1 MILLRNNEASSP
13 LFCVSIS
20 PSTRAAAAV
29 VTSPLTS
36 LPIECVIAVNLISF
50 FSLNPLLFVCSFF
63 WPSIYIL
70 SVLLRACACISFLPW
85 RNIVWIQ
92 WIQCHHQQMK
102 RDVRDE
108 IDVKWK
114 NEGVK
119 EKETKE
125 KWMRIVFVIGTTT
138 TWYSSNKCIHSHTQ
152 IRLDAF
158 YSLPQ

>member
-20 PSTRAAAAV
+20 PSTRAAAV

-50 FSLNPLLFVCSFF
+50 FSLNPLLFVCNVFLAIDLYS
-63 WPSIYIL
+63 L
-70 SVLLRACACISFLPW
+70 CLAACVRVYFIFAMEKY
-85 RNIVWIQ
+85 RVWIQ

-138 TWYSSNKCIHSHTQ
+138 TWYSSNKCIHSLT
-152 IRLDAF
+152 RKYD
-158 YSLPQ
+158 